1 MALVPGG
8 TVVRSGIGHMPAHV
22 EHKVTV
28 LKHRVRLSPGLVAI
42 VLGLLSL
49 LNADRTNAG
58 DSLVLAAQ
66 EDHRRIPLPDNV
78 FALDNKLS
86 CGPRCVHFLLQ
97 VYNRDVPYE
106 DVLRDCSPGA
116 NGTSLKQL
124 QDCLKSHGL
133 HVLPLSGPAYQAA
146 RQLNQPM
153 IARLQST
160 SGSGHFVVII
170 DWDEASG
177 EVLVY
182 NPPVSYGHVP
192 ASEFAPSLS
201 DISLVVSD
209 KLLPSV
215 DELNSGRGTNLLL
228 TALTAV
234 SASLLLAAVWRLS
247 PNNPLGRLVR
257 RK

>member
-1 MALVPGG
+1 MS
-8 TVVRSGIGHMPAHV
+8 TRV
-22 EHKVTV
+22 EKWITDLTRGVC
-28 LKHRVRLSPGLVAI
+28 LSAGLVATLLG
-42 VLGLLSL
+42 VLSSGNVSEV
-49 LNADRTNAG
+49 RAG
-58 DSLVLAAQ
+58 DSLASVSPQ
-66 EDHRRIPLPDNV
+66 DHGRIPLPENV

-97 VYNRDVPYE
+97 VYHRDVPYE

-133 HVLPLSGPAYQAA
+133 HVLPLSGSAYEAA
-146 RQLNQPM
+146 RQLRRPM
-153 IARLQST
+153 IARLQSE
-160 SGSGHFVVII
+160 SGSGHFVVIVN
-170 DWDEASG
+170 WDEESG

-182 NPPVSYGHVP
+182 NPPGSYGNVP
-192 ASEFAPSLS
+192 AGELAPSLS

-209 KLLPSV
+209 KQLPAV
-215 DELNSGRGTNLLL
+215 ADLNSGRVTNLML

-247 PNNPLGRLVR
+247 PNNPVGRLFR
-257 RK
+257 RQ

>member
-1 MALVPGG
+1 MVLALKGMAKRG
-8 TVVRSGIGHMPAHV
+8 TGHMSTHV
-22 EHKVTV
+22 EKWMIV
-28 LKHRVRLSPGLVAI
+28 LTRGVCFSLGLVA
-42 VLGLLSL
+42 VLLGMLSFW
-49 LNADRTNAG
+49 NANVAQAG
-58 DSLVLAAQ
+58 DILVSATH
-66 EDHRRIPLPDNV
+66 EDHTRIPLPDNV

-97 VYNRDVPYE
+97 VYHRDVPYE

-146 RQLNQPM
+146 RQLSQPM
-153 IARLQST
+153 IARLQSD
-160 SGSGHFVVII
+160 SGSGHFVVIV
-170 DWDEASG
+170 DWDEESG

-182 NPPVSYGHVP
+182 NPPGSYGKIP
-192 ASEFAPSLS
+192 ADEFAPSLS

-209 KLLPSV
+209 KQLPAVS
-215 DELNSGRGTNLLL
+215 DLNSGRVTNLML

-234 SASLLLAAVWRLS
+234 SASLLFAAVWRLS
-247 PNNPLGRLVR
+247 PNNPLARLIR